1 METQEAA
8 KALFAPP
15 PFIVIVRRGA
25 RAKKKEKSWLVKKTR
40 ESVGSSRQS
49 CVHIKDKRE
58 KKKQRRKKENPTHA
72 SDATHLAWFMEPPT
86 RKNYYSPTLSKCPA
100 DTSINLRIS
109 RVLCT
114 AAHDTRR
121 QIETRLFFLFE
132 IYPRRHGRDGSCR
145 TTIAK
150 RFDNWATAGPQ
161 KSKCV

>member
-1 METQEAA
+1 MGNTGGG
-8 KALFAPP
+8 KG
-15 PFIVIVRRGA
+15 FICSPTFHCYCPSWSA
-25 RAKKKEKSWLVKKTR
+25 RAKKKSWLVKKTR

-49 CVHIKDKRE
+49 CVHIEDKRKE
-58 KKKQRRKKENPTHA
+58 RKKTLHA
-72 SDATHLAWFMEPPT
+72 NHLAWFMEPPS

-109 RVLCT
+109 RVLGT

-121 QIETRLFFLFE
+121 QIETRLFSPFE
-132 IYPRRHGRDGSCR
+132 IYPRRHGRNGSCR